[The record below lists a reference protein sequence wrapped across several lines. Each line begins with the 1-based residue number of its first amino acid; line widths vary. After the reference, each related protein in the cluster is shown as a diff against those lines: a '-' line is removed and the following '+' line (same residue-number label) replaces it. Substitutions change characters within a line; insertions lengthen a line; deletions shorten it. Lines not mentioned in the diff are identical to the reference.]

1 MQNYKRYQGKC
12 RVFSVVRNIPEFSV
26 GIQMK
31 RSVSVS
37 FDRNIR
43 DHLWRWYAPSSS
55 PTFCLL
61 HRMQKFVERHR
72 DSSAIAEKPSV
83 IYLVKSAYIDIL

>member
-1 MQNYKRYQGKC
+1 M
-12 RVFSVVRNIPEFSV
+12 E
-26 GIQMK
+26 

-61 HRMQKFVERHR
+61 YRMKNFVERHR
-72 DSSAIAEKPSV
+72 DSSAIAAKPSV